1 MKAMRKK
8 VETLMVR
15 EVGDEV
21 VLLDV
26 EADKVHQLNG
36 TASSIWR
43 MCEQAESPEAMA
55 RVLAEQYDVQP
66 DVALKDVNETLEK
79 LQALKLL
86 VSG

>member
-1 MKAMRKK
+1 
-8 VETLMVR
+8 
-15 EVGDEV
+15 
-21 VLLDV
+21 
-26 EADKVHQLNG
+26 
-36 TASSIWR
+36 

>member
-1 MKAMRKK
+1 MKNVRKR
-8 VETLMVR
+8 VDALLIR

-21 VLLDV
+21 VVLDV

-43 MCEQAESPEAMA
+43 MCEQAESSEAMA
-55 RVLAEQYDVQP
+55 KILAEQYDVSP